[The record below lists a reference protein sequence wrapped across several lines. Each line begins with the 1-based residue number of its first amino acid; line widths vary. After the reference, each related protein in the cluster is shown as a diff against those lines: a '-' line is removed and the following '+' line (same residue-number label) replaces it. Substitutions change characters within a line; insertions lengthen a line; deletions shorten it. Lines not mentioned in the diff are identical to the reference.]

1 MRPTSMV
8 VSSMAALF
16 LIAAP
21 AWSRQDDQQKPPQ
34 KQEQSAASPGHS
46 KSQAQTPAAQEDPLA
61 EAARKARQQR
71 KEAPKAVKVFTNDNI
86 PTAGGISA
94 VGAAPA
100 TPAAAGEGNG
110 AAAQAKTNSKAAPP
124 NGETAWRGRFATL
137 RHKLEQDQSELDIM
151 QRELGQLNVQYYPDP
166 NKQMQQQLTREDINK
181 KTAAIEE
188 KKKQVAADQQAISD
202 AEDALRQAG
211 GEPGWA
217 NPQ

>member
-34 KQEQSAASPGHS
+34 KQEQSADS
-46 KSQAQTPAAQEDPLA
+46 KSQAQAPAAQEDPLA

-71 KEAPKAVKVFTNDNI
+71 KEAPKAAKVFTNDNI

-94 VGAAPA
+94 VGATPTAP
-100 TPAAAGEGNG
+100 GGGNG
-110 AAAQAKTNSKAAPP
+110 GAAQAKTTSKAAAP
-124 NGETAWRGRFATL
+124 NDETAWRARFATL

-151 QRELGQLNVQYYPDP
+151 QRELGQLNLQYYPDP
-166 NKQMQQQLTREDINK
+166 NKQMQQQLTRDDINK